1 MTVPAVELDGIWKR
15 FPGVIANSGANLT
28 VRPGTVHAVLGE
40 NGAGKTTLMN
50 CLAGVYRP
58 DEGAVRLGGQEMS
71 FSSPADAIAAGVG
84 MVHQEFRLVPTF
96 TVAENVVLG
105 AAPRIIDQGGIEASV
120 ADLAARFGFDADP
133 ARPVWQLSMGERQRV
148 EILKALW
155 RDANVLIL
163 DEPTGLGAAAFSAIA
178 TQVFA
183 NPMMII
189 RPSASYTLT
198 DSIAL
203 PTLSTTIDN
212 SNSAS
217 RSHEV
222 NDSNSHLQLSSD
234 ISGAVLVTRDG
245 LCKIDV
251 NLILDVTTVNTDVTI
266 EVKEL
271 TGGSQSVIQ
280 EIVRSKAA
288 VGKMAIGF
296 SLVYHAAQSQSLFFH
311 IKKNSGGAAS
321 LLTTSTFIV
330 TKLD

>member
-1 MTVPAVELDGIWKR
+1 MATLSGNKVKDTYTSLLKLDSNGVTSSLKVVED
-15 FPGVIANSGANLT
+15 
-28 VRPGTVHAVLGE
+28 
-40 NGAGKTTLMN
+40 GAGTDSALKLSTDTVEVNGTL
-50 CLAGVYRP
+50 
-58 DEGAVRLGGQEMS
+58 S
-71 FSSPADAIAAGVG
+71 FTSAPATDNNEATALFVDSNN
-84 MVHQEFRLVPTF
+84 
-96 TVAENVVLG
+96 NVVK
-105 AAPRIIDQGGIEASV
+105 R
-120 ADLAARFGFDADP
+120 
-133 ARPVWQLSMGERQRV
+133 
-148 EILKALW
+148 
-155 RDANVLIL
+155 
-163 DEPTGLGAAAFSAIA
+163 GLGAAAFSAIA

-198 DSIAL
+198 NSLAL

-212 SNSAS
+212 GNSAT

-222 NDSNSHLQLSSD
+222 NDSNSHIQLSND
-234 ISGAVLVTRDG
+234 IAGGVLVTRDG

-251 NLILDVTTVNTDVTI
+251 NLILNVTTANTDVTI

-296 SLVYHAAQSQSLFFH
+296 SLVHHASQSQSLFFY
-311 IKKNSGGAAS
+311 IKKNSSGAAS

>member
-1 MTVPAVELDGIWKR
+1 MATLSGNKVKDTYTSLLKLDSNGVTSSLKVVED
-15 FPGVIANSGANLT
+15 
-28 VRPGTVHAVLGE
+28 
-40 NGAGKTTLMN
+40 GAGTDSALKLSTDTVEVNGTLSFTSAPTTDNNEVTALFVDSN
-50 CLAGVYRP
+50 N
-58 DEGAVRLGGQEMS
+58 
-71 FSSPADAIAAGVG
+71 
-84 MVHQEFRLVPTF
+84 
-96 TVAENVVLG
+96 NVVK
-105 AAPRIIDQGGIEASV
+105 R
-120 ADLAARFGFDADP
+120 
-133 ARPVWQLSMGERQRV
+133 
-148 EILKALW
+148 
-155 RDANVLIL
+155 
-163 DEPTGLGAAAFSAIA
+163 GLGAAAFSAIA

-222 NDSNSHLQLSSD
+222 NDSSSHLQLSSD

-251 NLILDVTTVNTDVTI
+251 NLILEVTAANTDVTI

-280 EIVRSKAA
+280 QIVRSKAA
-288 VGKMAIGF
+288 VGNMAIGF

-311 IKKNSGGAAS
+311 IKKNSSGAAS